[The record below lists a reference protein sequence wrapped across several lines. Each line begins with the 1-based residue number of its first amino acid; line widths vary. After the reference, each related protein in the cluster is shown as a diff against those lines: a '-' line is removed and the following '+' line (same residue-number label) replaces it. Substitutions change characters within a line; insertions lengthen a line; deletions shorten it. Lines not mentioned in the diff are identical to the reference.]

1 MTPHHLIKVQCM
13 KTQSLTFSPR
23 LALAILMTKF
33 NHNSCSKNDFINVKK
48 LIGKKFQAKFESVH
62 EEFEKIM
69 SILPVTLMPWIM
81 IS

>member
-1 MTPHHLIKVQCM
+1 
-13 KTQSLTFSPR
+13 
-23 LALAILMTKF
+23 MTKF

-48 LIGKKFQAKFESVH
+48 LIGKKFRAKFESVH